1 MAGALAAIAVW
12 DTHPHKNEIYSCQ
25 PEEEAENIFETA
37 DVNTNGEIN
46 YTKFISALF
55 PVASDGVASCY
66 IQIYS
71 SLHVSSRNTSNLT
84 LMEMAIQ
91 DAFNNVPEVDTL
103 PAIADINGDGKTNLE
118 ELMELLGAAPSKAVL
133 STVSS
138 SFMILNSADQAKA
151 TFKKF
156 DTNNDEH
163 LERNKLK
170 NVLCFAGAHPSKQ
183 EAAVIFRKGDIDE
196 DGKIE
201 HQHNTARGVF
211 M

>member
-12 DTHPHKNEIYSCQ
+12 DTHPHKNEIYSWQ

-55 PVASDGVASCY
+55 PVASDGVASCKVWIKVHSH

-84 LMEMAIQ
+84 LMEMAVQ

-103 PAIADINGDGKTNLE
+103 PAIADINGDGKVNLE
-118 ELMELLGAAPSKAVL
+118 ELMELLGASPSKAVL

-138 SFMILNSADQAKA
+138 SSMILNSADQAKA

-170 NVLCFAGAHPSKQ
+170 KERRH
-183 EAAVIFRKGDIDE
+183 
-196 DGKIE
+196 
-201 HQHNTARGVF
+201 
-211 M
+211 